1 LFGQQPVDI
10 GQRAGER
17 DFMRVLAV
25 FICLA
30 IVFCVFPASA
40 LSRVTVYDTV
50 VLEGQ
55 KVMLR
60 AETSGK
66 LFSKGG
72 ELVEF
77 FVDGKSIGK
86 TLSGG
91 DGVAFKQFTS
101 VKTGLRQISVRSDKD
116 EDTGLLLS
124 LKRGSSIVFV
134 DVEGSLLEGLFSWK
148 PKHGSQKAIKEIQKG
163 FSIVYLQ
170 TSVVGVRAVKGW
182 IEENEFPKSP
192 VVPWRQGAIF
202 NEIVKK
208 DFRIKAIIAGPKVI
222 ESAEEYKPLAF
233 SFEASE
239 YAEKVK
245 DWEEISKKFRRLRG
259 CEGPPRLRREEVTR
273 TD

>member
-1 LFGQQPVDI
+1 
-10 GQRAGER
+10 
-17 DFMRVLAV
+17 
-25 FICLA
+25 
-30 IVFCVFPASA
+30 
-40 LSRVTVYDTV
+40 VYDTV

-60 AETSGK
+60 AETRGK

-101 VKTGLRQISVRSDKD
+101 AKTGLRQISVRSDKD

-124 LKRGSSIVFV
+124 LKRGSSIIFV
-134 DVEGSLLEGLFSWK
+134 DVEGSLLEGLFSRK
-148 PKHGSQKAIKEIQKG
+148 PKHGSQKAIKEIQKR
-163 FSIVYLQ
+163 FPIVYLQ
-170 TSVVGVRAVKGW
+170 TSLIGVRAVKGW
-182 IEENEFPKSP
+182 LEENEFPKLP
-192 VVPWRQGAIF
+192 VVPWRQGTIF
-202 NEIVKK
+202 SEVAKK
-208 DFRIKAIIAGPKVI
+208 DFKIKAVIAGPKVI

-239 YAEKVK
+239 GAEQVK
-245 DWEEISKKFRRLRG
+245 DWEEISKKLQ
-259 CEGPPRLRREEVTR
+259 
-273 TD
+273 

>member
-1 LFGQQPVDI
+1 
-10 GQRAGER
+10 
-17 DFMRVLAV
+17 MRVLAV

-30 IVFCVFPASA
+30 IVSCVFPAAA

-50 VLEGQ
+50 VIEGQ

-60 AETSGK
+60 AKTSGK

-208 DFRIKAIIAGPKVI
+208 DFRIKAVIAGPKVI
-222 ESAEEYKPLAF
+222 ESAKEYKPLAL

-239 YAEKVK
+239 DAEKVK
-245 DWEEISKKFRRLRG
+245 DWEEISKKFRRLWG

>member
-1 LFGQQPVDI
+1 
-10 GQRAGER
+10 
-17 DFMRVLAV
+17 MRGLAV

-30 IVFCVFPASA
+30 ILFCVFPASA

-50 VLEGQ
+50 VIEGQ

-66 LFSKGG
+66 LFRKGG

-77 FVDGKSIGK
+77 FVDGQSIGK

-101 VKTGLRQISVRSDKD
+101 IKTGLRQISVRSDKD

-124 LKRGSSIVFV
+124 LKRGASIVFV
-134 DVEGSLLEGLFSWK
+134 DVEGSLLEGLLSWE
-148 PKHGSQKAIKEIQKG
+148 PKHGSQKVIKEIHKM

-170 TSVVGVRAVKGW
+170 TSVVGLRAVKVW
-182 IEENEFPKSP
+182 IEENEFEKLP

-202 NEIVKK
+202 NEIAEKGL
-208 DFRIKAIIAGPKVI
+208 RIKAIIGGPKVI
-222 ESAEEYKPLAF
+222 ESAKEYKPLAF

-239 YAEKVK
+239 YAENVK
-245 DWEEISKKFRRLRG
+245 DWEEISNKISG
-259 CEGPPRLRREEVTR
+259 DEGLAQK
-273 TD
+273 